1 MKLTQLVLD
10 ELEREAEL
18 SRRAL
23 EVVPAGKA
31 DWKPHE
37 RSMIFGYLA
46 DMVAN
51 IPSWVAM
58 IVTQPELDIAP
69 PGGPQQ
75 KREPMND
82 SAAFVAALDKAM
94 TGARTALTGT
104 TDEHLMTDWR
114 LLAGGQVV
122 MQTSRYIM
130 IRDTIN
136 HWVHHR
142 GQMTVYLRLMGAKV
156 PALYGPSADDQRF

>member
-23 EVVPAGKA
+23 EVVPSGKA

-51 IPSWVAM
+51 IPSWVSM

-82 SAAFVAALDKAM
+82 SATFVAALDKAM
-94 TGARTALTGT
+94 TGARKALEETN
-104 TDEHLMTDWR
+104 DDHLMTGWR
-114 LLAGGQVV
+114 LLAGGKV
-122 MQTSRYIM
+122 MLETSRYIM

>member
-18 SRRAL
+18 SKRAL
-23 EVVPAGKA
+23 EMVPAGKA
-31 DWKPHE
+31 DWKPHD
-37 RSMIFGYLA
+37 RSMVFGYLA

-51 IPSWVAM
+51 IPSWVSM
-58 IVTQPELDIAP
+58 IVTQPEIDIAP
-69 PGGPQQ
+69 PSGSQQ
-75 KREPMND
+75 KREPLND
-82 SAAFVAALDKAM
+82 SAAFVAALDTAM
-94 TGARTALTGT
+94 TGARSALQSTN
-104 TDEHLMTDWR
+104 DDHLMTSWR
-114 LLAGGQVV
+114 LLAGGKPVV
-122 MQTSRYIM
+122 ETSRYIM

>member
-23 EVVPAGKA
+23 QEVPAGKSE
-31 DWKPHE
+31 WKPHE
-37 RSMIFGYLA
+37 RSMVFGYLA

-51 IPSWVAM
+51 IPNWVAM
-58 IVTQPELDIAP
+58 IVTKPELDIAP
-69 PGGPQQ
+69 PGGQQQ
-75 KREPMND
+75 KREALND
-82 SAAFVAALDKAM
+82 SAAFVSALDASM
-94 TGARTALTGT
+94 AAARSALKQT
-104 TDEHLMTDWR
+104 TDEHLMTDWK
-114 LLAGGQVV
+114 LLAGGKPVIE
-122 MQTSRYIM
+122 TSRYVM

-156 PALYGPSADDQRF
+156 PALYGPSADDNQF

>member
-1 MKLTQLVLD
+1 MKLTELVLD

-51 IPSWVAM
+51 IPNWVAM
-58 IVTQPELDIAP
+58 IVTQPELDVAP

-75 KREPMND
+75 N
-82 SAAFVAALDKAM
+82 A
-94 TGARTALTGT
+94 
-104 TDEHLMTDWR
+104 
-114 LLAGGQVV
+114 
-122 MQTSRYIM
+122 SR
-130 IRDTIN
+130 
-136 HWVHHR
+136 
-142 GQMTVYLRLMGAKV
+142 
-156 PALYGPSADDQRF
+156 